1 MQPKREVFNERD
13 LTYRY
18 MPRDNGTADVFIYKF
33 IEEIH
38 NEAEE
43 GCTPSF
49 LYEFNE
55 FNVNMD
61 EITEEMIAENPLD
74 YLDYSAETES
84 ITLEE
89 RVSAMEEAIVDL
101 VGVIMSD

>member
-1 MQPKREVFNERD
+1 MQPKREIFNERD

-18 MPRDNGTADVFIYKF
+18 MPQDDGTADVFIYKF

-43 GCTPSF
+43 GSTPSF

-55 FNVNMD
+55 FKVNMD

-74 YLDYSAETES
+74 YLNYSAEEES
-84 ITLEE
+84 ITLED

-101 VGVIMSD
+101 VGVIIGD